1 MNFYHQM
8 NRLQM
13 ACKENGPL
21 CVGLDTAPSYLP
33 PEVLKKYETPAKAV
47 LAYNTELINACA
59 KHSGC
64 FKVQIAY
71 YEAMGLKGL
80 QTYVETL
87 KMLKAK
93 DIPVISDIKR
103 GDIADTASAY
113 AKAHFSG
120 DFETDIITVNPYMGF
135 DTLQSFTEYC
145 KKAGTSDLAKEKAI
159 FVLLRT
165 SNPGMQDIE
174 NQILQDGSHVLDRV
188 GNHLIELQKEF
199 AQNYGYD
206 ENQVCSPVGAVVG
219 CTEEQDAINLRN
231 QYPNIF
237 FLIPGYGAQGGKA
250 KIAGTLLGKAGGT
263 VNSSRGVLCAWKKD
277 EALTEKRESG
287 ILTLD
292 DIVGAAEK
300 VALASKT
307 ELLEMAGKYSV

>member
-1 MNFYHQM
+1 
-8 NRLQM
+8 M

-71 YEAMGLKGL
+71 YEAMGLAGI

-87 KMLKAK
+87 KLLKDK
-93 DIPVISDIKR
+93 NIPIISDIKR
-103 GDIADTASAY
+103 GDIADTAAAY

-145 KKAGTSDLAKEKAI
+145 KKMGTSDLAKEKAI
-159 FVLLRT
+159 CVLLRT

-206 ENQVCSPVGAVVG
+206 ENSVCSPVGAVVG

-277 EALTEKRESG
+277 ESLTEKREAG

-292 DIVGAAEK
+292 DIVQSAEK

>member
-1 MNFYHQM
+1 MWETASCLNFFGPKSLGQIWLIFFPLFSYIARKKLLIRFMKGEYRMLSISKQSG
-8 NRLQM
+8 
-13 ACKENGPL
+13 KE
-21 CVGLDTAPSYLP
+21 TAYL
-33 PEVLKKYETPAKAV
+33 
-47 LAYNTELINACA
+47 TE
-59 KHSGC
+59 
-64 FKVQIAY
+64 Y
-71 YEAMGLKGL
+71 
-80 QTYVETL
+80 
-87 KMLKAK
+87 
-93 DIPVISDIKR
+93 
-103 GDIADTASAY
+103 IADTAAAY
-113 AKAHFSG
+113 AKAHFAG

-145 KKAGTSDLAKEKAI
+145 KKMGTSDLAKEKAI

>member
-1 MNFYHQM
+1 MRTAVYFKTFKDN
-8 NRLQM
+8 
-13 ACKENGPL
+13 PL
-21 CVGLDTAPSYLP
+21 
-33 PEVLKKYETPAKAV
+33 
-47 LAYNTELINACA
+47 
-59 KHSGC
+59 
-64 FKVQIAY
+64 VQ
-71 YEAMGLKGL
+71 EALYGEKGL
-80 QTYVETL
+80 T
-87 KMLKAK
+87 
-93 DIPVISDIKR
+93 DC
-103 GDIADTASAY
+103 
-113 AKAHFSG
+113 
-120 DFETDIITVNPYMGF
+120 TDI
-135 DTLQSFTEYC
+135 E
-145 KKAGTSDLAKEKAI
+145 TSVDLARYVKIGVNLTSAERTKILGEELQKFTPEERKKLTKEDREA
-159 FVLLRT
+159 LLAER
-165 SNPGMQDIE
+165 I
-174 NQILQDGSHVLDRV
+174 NQIREDKLSQLTEEQIVA
-188 GNHLIELQKEF
+188 LIEKQGLTQMVKNDLMLDSKDQKLQKEF

>member
-1 MNFYHQM
+1 MKFLHQM

-71 YEAMGLKGL
+71 YEAMGLAGI

-87 KMLKAK
+87 KLLKDK
-93 DIPVISDIKR
+93 NIPIISDIKR
-103 GDIADTASAY
+103 GDIADTAAAY

-145 KKAGTSDLAKEKAI
+145 KKMGTSDLAKEKAI

-188 GNHLIELQKEF
+188 GNQILGMLESVAKW
-199 AQNYGYD
+199 
-206 ENQVCSPVGAVVG
+206 G
-219 CTEEQDAINLRN
+219 CLSMGVKDMITTLLNGGSMKNAINSGLM
-231 QYPNIF
+231 Y
-237 FLIPGYGAQGGKA
+237 
-250 KIAGTLLGKAGGT
+250 LLGY
-263 VNSSRGVLCAWKKD
+263 VFISLYPQLFSLF
-277 EALTEKRESG
+277 SG
-287 ILTLD
+287 IRF
-292 DIVGAAEK
+292 
-300 VALASKT
+300 
-307 ELLEMAGKYSV
+307 